1 MIDST
6 GGDSYGKFIATLD
19 NVSAIEQLTQNT
31 KIQGLL
37 KGITEQIT
45 KQTGVKTNFHLA
57 LAIISGG
64 EAEYN
69 SGQPVFLHIGMF
81 DVSNLTW
88 KIITKIEIKKGSS
101 PLSNWKIDS
110 QLAIKNSFKFLEFI
124 KTEGVKSDAQA
135 VSK

>member
-6 GGDSYGKFIATLD
+6 GGDTYGKFITTLD
-19 NVSAIEQLTQNT
+19 NISAIEQVTQNT

-45 KQTGVKTNFHLA
+45 KQTGVKTNFHIA

-69 SGQPVFLHIGMF
+69 SGQPVFLHVGLF
-81 DVSNLTW
+81 DVSSLTW
-88 KIITKIEIKKGSS
+88 KIITKIAIKKGSG

-124 KTEGVKSDAQA
+124 KTEGAKSDSQS
-135 VSK
+135 VVK